1 MYLYCYRKRPN
12 FGDVLN
18 DVIWKEF
25 IKAPL
30 SDVEESE
37 EVFVGIGTLLNERL
51 PKAKTLHIFGSGLG
65 YGAVTGKMM
74 ESWNVHFVRGPLTAK
89 ALNLDLKYAISDPAI
104 LLHKMLDFDVKKDFE
119 CSFMPHHAID
129 SGRFRRICQSIG
141 INYISPESPV
151 ADVIDGIVRSKKLI
165 TSALHGAIAAEA
177 FRVPWHPVYTNND
190 ILTSK
195 WEDWASAMELD
206 LDFVRLPTI
215 YPKRRES
222 LAGQIVGV
230 AKDYACG
237 RKLERISRSNG
248 FVLGRDAVL
257 NDRIRRMQERID
269 EFNLAF

>member
-18 DVIWKEF
+18 DVVWKKF

-30 SDVEESE
+30 SDIEGSE

-51 PKAKTLHIFGSGLG
+51 PKAKVLHIFGSGLG
-65 YGAVTGKMM
+65 YGSVTGEMM
-74 ESWNVHFVRGPLTAK
+74 ENWNVHFVRGPLTAK
-89 ALNLDLKYAISDPAI
+89 ALNLDLRYAISDPAI
-104 LLHKMLDFDVKKDFE
+104 LLHKMIKFDGKKDFE

-129 SGRFRRICQSIG
+129 SDRFRRICQGVG

-151 ADVIDGIVRSKKLI
+151 ADVIDGIVRSKRLI

-177 FRVPWHPVYTNND
+177 FRVPWCPVFTNND

-195 WEDWASAMELD
+195 WDDWANAMELD
-206 LDFVRLPTI
+206 LDFIKLPTI

-222 LAGQIVGV
+222 LAGCVAGV
-230 AKDYACG
+230 VKDYSCG
-237 RKLERISRSNG
+237 RKLEHISRSG
-248 FVLGRDAVL
+248 RFVLGRDAVL
-257 NDRIRRMQERID
+257 NDRVRKMQEKID
-269 EFNLAF
+269 EFNLFY